1 MKNPSSL
8 SVKSLSEL
16 LLNMKKRLSVSNN
29 SPQTA
34 VNYLRAVESL
44 CRHSGKYPRDIAI
57 DEVTDFIYDLQYNK
71 NRAWRTIKVYTAGL
85 RWYYAN
91 MENNP
96 DLAAQIPYP
105 KEEKDLPKILSR
117 EELNRFFSSCKNLKH
132 RVMFQLVYSSGL
144 RRNELL
150 NLKIQDIITDDGK
163 YRIRINRSKGNKD
176 RYTVLS
182 RKLLPELREYYK
194 VYRPKGYLF
203 NGRRKGEPLSA
214 GGLRHA
220 MQKAIKQSGL
230 KKDMNLHILRHCFAS
245 HALEDGIN
253 IRTLQELLG
262 HASIQT
268 TMVYLHVSDIP
279 LYKAFSPFDK
289 WRKGHG
295 N

>member
-1 MKNPSSL
+1 METQSEFSVLSL
-8 SVKSLSEL
+8 SLL

-34 VNYLRAVESL
+34 ANYLRAVESL
-44 CRHSGKYPRDIAI
+44 CRHTGKHPRDITV

-96 DLAAQIPYP
+96 DFAAQIPYP

-117 EELNRFFSSCKNLKH
+117 SELKRFFSDCKNLKH
-132 RVMFQLVYSSGL
+132 RVMFQLVYASGL

-150 NLKIQDIITDDGK
+150 NLKIEDIITDDGK
-163 YRIRINRSKGNKD
+163 FRIRINRSKGNKD

-182 RKLLPELREYYK
+182 QKLLPELREYYK
-194 VYRPKGYLF
+194 VYRPKDYLF
-203 NGRRKGEPLSA
+203 NGRKKGEPMSA

-220 MQKAIKQSGL
+220 LQKAVKQSGF

-245 HALEDGIN
+245 HALEDGMN
-253 IRTLQELLG
+253 LRTLQELLG

-268 TMVYLHVSDIP
+268 TMIYLHVSDVP

-289 WRKGHG
+289 WGKADG